1 MVKVGAHMRQDK
13 RLKINIRVN
22 RVELLPVDFLP
33 GESSTRFVRT
43 QSMPPPSRV
52 VGDLANCYA
61 LYYTYPMPT
70 LRQAVF
76 GPTPLPFSLVEDLI
90 DAAAEA
96 ARLVRM
102 KRVSRRPQRA
112 QLTLRPGPNTPL
124 WNELVRQVRPHLR
137 KYGSKA
143 QLARLLGLPRQRM
156 HDCLK
161 SQAACLD
168 AERTLL
174 LLGWL
179 GFFQRGGELTPIV
192 RPVRSRK
199 SVIQCVTKFR
209 SGCRCLN
216 GVLGCGAGL

>member
-1 MVKVGAHMRQDK
+1 MC
-13 RLKINIRVN
+13 N
-22 RVELLPVDFLP
+22 
-33 GESSTRFVRT
+33 
-43 QSMPPPSRV
+43 
-52 VGDLANCYA
+52 A

-76 GPTPLPFSLVEDLI
+76 GPAPMPLALVEDLV

-96 ARLVRM
+96 VR
-102 KRVSRRPQRA
+102 RVRTKQVTRPPQRA
-112 QLTLRPGPNTPL
+112 QLTLRPGPDTPL

-143 QLARLLGLPRQRM
+143 QLARLLGLPRQRL

-161 SQAACLD
+161 SRDACLD

-192 RPVRSRK
+192 RPGRSPGNKKRAH
-199 SVIQCVTKFR
+199 
-209 SGCRCLN
+209 SGN
-216 GVLGCGAGL
+216 V